1 MVYTYN
7 PILQKAEA
15 DGSLRSRSVWSTQKV
30 LDKSEL

>member
-7 PILQKAEA
+7 PIPQKAEA
-15 DGSLRSRSVWSTQKV
+15 DGSLSSRSVWSTQKV